1 MSMVDHVSYA
11 TVVADLEAHP
21 DKRLFW
27 QSGFSFR
34 GAREGE
40 ISRNPAD
47 YPKRRLGVQG
57 CPPPPVINSWRDEL
71 RKKYDWACVVD
82 CKSNSDDEIHL
93 VGYSVN
99 DMW

>member
-1 MSMVDHVSYA
+1 MIDHISYA
-11 TVVADLEAHP
+11 TAVADLEAHP

-27 QSGFSFR
+27 QSGFSYR

-40 ISRNPAD
+40 ISRDPAD
-47 YPKRRLGVQG
+47 YPKRYLGVRG

-71 RKKYDWACVVD
+71 KKKYDWACVVE
-82 CKSNSDDEIHL
+82 CVRNDDAGMHL
-93 VGYSVN
+93 AGYSES